1 MMQTKQWWSA
11 GRWLAVLVLVGAA
24 AVAVRLWTR
33 SPEPAGGPN
42 ADLSSSGR
50 DQTNATPPWGQL
62 VRQRITIERPKAFV
76 SLSRGFALQ
85 KAWFFGG
92 IQPDKLDAFLRG
104 LPFPTTTQA
113 TLLNQSAW
121 TVESQGV
128 WVPAPADLILGMTR
142 EARQALYPLL
152 AQFPEN
158 PAQFAAFRFRQDVLD
173 EWFEE
178 SGLTPKT
185 LALVKER
192 LYRRGNAVCF
202 SDLGEVITQIPSP
215 AEQLALVKA
224 LSRESTLLVK
234 LRVDKHTDVD
244 ALVRYWG
251 RRGRTKDLEP
261 LLESLKRIP
270 GGTTIDIAHLLP
282 AFARQRL
289 YTYTLPLEDQAER
302 KQDCYWTAFNFFR
315 QTPEDRYG
323 DAASVKAAFAAD
335 YYIVQDEP
343 TFGDIILLLNDRGM
357 TIHAAVYIAEN
368 IVFTKNGAGFAHP
381 WILMESL
388 DLQATYT
395 GEKPPQMIVYRL
407 KDSD

>member
-1 MMQTKQWWSA
+1 MSHTKQWLSA
-11 GRWLAVLVLVGAA
+11 GRWLAVLVLVGGLAMA
-24 AVAVRLWTR
+24 LWFWRCSPSPDSRL
-33 SPEPAGGPN
+33 GGV
-42 ADLSSSGR
+42 SSSSNS
-50 DQTNATPPWGQL
+50 QTNKTPRWGRL
-62 VRQRITIERPKAFV
+62 ERQRITIERPKAFV
-76 SLSRGFALQ
+76 SLSSGFALQ

-92 IQPDKLDAFLRG
+92 IQPDNLDKFLRG
-104 LPFPTTTQA
+104 LPLPAANQA
-113 TLLNQSAW
+113 PLLNRSNW
-121 TVESQGV
+121 TVDPHGV
-128 WVPAPADLILGMTR
+128 WVPAPPDVVLALTP

-158 PAQFAAFRFRQDVLD
+158 PAQIAAFRFRQDVLD

-185 LALVKER
+185 LALVKDR
-192 LYRRGNAVCF
+192 LYHRGNAVCF
-202 SDLGEVITQIPSP
+202 SDLGEIITQISSP

-234 LRVDKHTDVD
+234 LRVDKNTDVD
-244 ALVRYWG
+244 TLVRYWG

-270 GGTTIDIAHLLP
+270 GGATIDIAHLLP

-289 YTYTLPLEDQAER
+289 YTYTLPLEDQVER

-357 TIHAAVYIAEN
+357 TIHAAVYIAED

-395 GEKPPQMIVYRL
+395 GEKPPRMVVYRL